1 MLAGC
6 TPLGLWM
13 YEDPVV
19 TVARITF
26 ELRQSPRASSP
37 VVVALAVRN
46 ANDYPLSA
54 EQVQLSLQLD
64 GVPVGQISRD
74 SSVPVGTDTIS
85 TVMLPMPVSS
95 QSRGRVA
102 RGGMHSFAVKGRA
115 VFRTPIGRR
124 NVRFAQEGS
133 LVLSERRPRSA
144 M

>member
-1 MLAGC
+1 
-6 TPLGLWM
+6 M

-26 ELRQSPRASSP
+26 ELRESSRTSPP
-37 VVVALAVRN
+37 MVVALAVKN

-85 TVMLPMPVSS
+85 TVTLPMPVSS

-102 RGGMHSFAVKGRA
+102 QAGVHSFAVKGRA

-133 LVLSERRPRSA
+133 LVLTERQPRSA

>member
-1 MLAGC
+1 
-6 TPLGLWM
+6 M

-19 TVARITF
+19 TVARISF
-26 ELRQSPRASSP
+26 ELRQSSRAPSP
-37 VVVALAVRN
+37 VVVALAVKN

-74 SSVPVGTDTIS
+74 SSMPVGTDTIS

-102 RGGMHSFAVKGRA
+102 RAGVHSFAVKGRA
-115 VFRTPIGRR
+115 VFSTPIGRR

-133 LVLSERRPRSA
+133 LVLTERQPRSA